1 MDYME
6 LYVRQIYK
14 LRAHPNGYTS
24 CGNLCFFYRYEMGL
38 MKLENSANDV
48 NIMQAELELL
58 QPKLVTST
66 NEVMDLLRV

>member
-1 MDYME
+1 
-6 LYVRQIYK
+6 
-14 LRAHPNGYTS
+14 
-24 CGNLCFFYRYEMGL
+24 MGL

-58 QPKLVTST
+58 QPKLVAST